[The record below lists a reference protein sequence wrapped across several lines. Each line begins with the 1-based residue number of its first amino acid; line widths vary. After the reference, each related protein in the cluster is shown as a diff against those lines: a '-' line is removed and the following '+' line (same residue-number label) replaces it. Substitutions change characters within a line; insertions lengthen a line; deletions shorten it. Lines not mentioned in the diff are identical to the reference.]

1 MPEIKFI
8 GPPPTSKKNVQNE
21 IADALKARPGE
32 WAVVR
37 IADSVSKG
45 TSASNYIR
53 AAKSSVY
60 HPAGSFESVYRCV
73 DGEHRVYA
81 RYVGT
86 EAGDSDA

>member
-1 MPEIKFI
+1 
-8 GPPPTSKKNVQNE
+8 
-21 IADALKARPGE
+21 
-32 WAVVR
+32 
-37 IADSVSKG
+37 
-45 TSASNYIR
+45 
-53 AAKSSVY
+53 VY